1 MSGTDVAAFDSEKR
15 AELLSYLRELAAEE
29 PREIWRKET
38 EIGLASGI
46 DEIFHF
52 FFDDNDFDQS
62 AVSRSLID
70 SKEVESIDGVKSLLE
85 AMLLDLPKGNDAAFI
100 GHTLWPRLR
109 AQAQQALS
117 IFEAS
122 E

>member
-1 MSGTDVAAFDSEKR
+1 VSGTGVAAFDSEKR
-15 AELLSYLRELAAEE
+15 AELLLYLHELAAEE
-29 PREIWRKET
+29 PQEIWRKET

-62 AVSRSLID
+62 AVGRSLIN
-70 SKEVESIDGVKSLLE
+70 SKEVESIDGVKSLLD
-85 AMLLDLPKGNDAAFI
+85 AMLLDLPKGNDTAFV

-109 AQAQQALS
+109 AQAHRALS
-117 IFEAS
+117 IFGAS